1 MVFEERRR
9 SERRQYTNSIDIY
22 SYENKKMI
30 GKGFVLNWC
39 EDGFGIISSQMLEI
53 GKKIVLFLDLDDNV
67 EFDFLGEIV
76 RYEDSIDARSYGI
89 KLLPGQASLISKM
102 SGRLIAA

>member
-22 SYENKKMI
+22 SYENKKML
-30 GKGFVLNWC
+30 GKGFILNWC
-39 EDGFGIISSQMLEI
+39 DGGFGVISSQMFEI
-53 GKKIVLFLDLDDNV
+53 GKKIVLFLDVDNNV

-76 RYEDSIDARSYGI
+76 RFEERIDARSYGI
-89 KLLPGQASLISKM
+89 RLLPGQAALINKM
-102 SGRLIAA
+102 SGHLVAA